1 MVNRERPTIELAD
14 QREVQ
19 ATIHAAIA
27 RRIGSAI
34 LSGELKPG
42 DCVGGEIGQSRTM
55 GVSRA
60 AYREAIRLLL
70 AKGMLETQAKAGTH
84 VAPRRRWNLLDPEVI
99 AWTFS
104 GKPDP
109 RFIRDLLELR
119 ALVEPAAAGLAA
131 LRRSEAELEEMRAA
145 IEAMTAHGLN
155 SAAGQE
161 ADRQF
166 HNALLAASGNEAFA
180 SLSKSIEAAVQWI
193 TLYKKRH
200 DLWQSDL
207 VEEHTA
213 VFEGIANRD
222 SERARQA
229 MSELLGIT
237 LSNVKTQFPEIL

>member
-1 MVNRERPTIELAD
+1 MVNPERPKTELAD
-14 QREVQ
+14 QRDPE

-27 RRIGSAI
+27 RRLGSAI
-34 LSGELKPG
+34 LSGDLKPG

-70 AKGMLETQAKAGTH
+70 AKGLLETQAKAGTH

-99 AWTFS
+99 AWTFA
-104 GKPDP
+104 GNPDP

-119 ALVEPAAAGLAA
+119 ALVEPAAAALAA
-131 LRRSEAELEEMRAA
+131 QRRSEAELEMMRAA
-145 IEAMTAHGLN
+145 IAAMSAHGLD

-166 HNALLAASGNEAFA
+166 HNSILAASGNEAFA

-193 TLYKKRH
+193 TLYKKRRA
-200 DLWQSDL
+200 LWQSDL
-207 VEEHTA
+207 VDEHTA
-213 VFEGIANRD
+213 VFDGIANGD
-222 SERARQA
+222 PARARRA
-229 MSELLGIT
+229 MSDLLGIT
-237 LSNVKTQFPEIL
+237 LANVRTQFPEV

>member
-1 MVNRERPTIELAD
+1 MVNRPTSELAD
-14 QREVQ
+14 QCDAQ

-55 GVSRA
+55 GVSRG

-70 AKGMLETQAKAGTH
+70 AKGLLEIQPKAGTH

-119 ALVEPAAAGLAA
+119 VLVEPAAAALAA

-145 IEAMTAHGLN
+145 IDVMISHGLN

-166 HNALLAASGNEAFA
+166 HNFLLAASGNEAFA

-200 DLWQSDL
+200 ALWKSDL
-207 VEEHTA
+207 VDEHTA
-213 VFEGIANRD
+213 VFDGIAAGD
-222 SERARQA
+222 PERARQA
-229 MSELLGIT
+229 MSELLAIT
-237 LSNVKTQFPEIL
+237 LSNVKTQFPEI

>member
-1 MVNRERPTIELAD
+1 MSRARPTTELAE
-14 QREVQ
+14 QGEAQ

-34 LSGELKPG
+34 LAGELKPG

-55 GVSRA
+55 GVSRP

-70 AKGMLETQAKAGTH
+70 AKGLLETRPKSGTH

-99 AWTFS
+99 AWTFA
-104 GKPDP
+104 GNPDP

-119 ALVEPAAAGLAA
+119 VLVEPAAAALAA
-131 LRRSEAELEEMRAA
+131 ERRSEAELAEMRAA

-193 TLYKKRH
+193 TLYKKRRA
-200 DLWQSDL
+200 LWQSDL

-213 VFEGIANRD
+213 VFDGVAD
-222 SERARQA
+222 GDPERARRA

-237 LSNVKTQFPEIL
+237 LSNVKTQFPEIF